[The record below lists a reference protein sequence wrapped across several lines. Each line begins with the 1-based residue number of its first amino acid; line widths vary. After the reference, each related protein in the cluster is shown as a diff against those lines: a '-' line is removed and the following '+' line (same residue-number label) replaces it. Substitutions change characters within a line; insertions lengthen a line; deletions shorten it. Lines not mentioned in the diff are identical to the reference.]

1 MRYDSQLFDLPVVD
15 RLSGDVAGF
24 MRGVV
29 CQPGRKRIEGIVF
42 EERSLLRRC
51 HFVPWQAITVIG
63 EKSIIVDTT
72 KKNHAS
78 RTVACAGRDS
88 KVFNSNGSYIGHISN
103 YIIDERTGSVTG
115 IEISASFMDDL
126 KFGRKIIENTG
137 NIMKGEDF
145 LMLMDST
152 SEESPELNERRSE
165 YEGLS

>member
-1 MRYDSQLFDLPVVD
+1 MRFDSQLFDLPVVD

-29 CQPGRKRIEGIVF
+29 CQPGKKRIEGIIF

-51 HFVPWQAITVIG
+51 HFVPWQAIAVIG
-63 EKSIIVDTT
+63 EKSIVVDTIQ
-72 KKNHAS
+72 KNHAS
-78 RTVACAGRDS
+78 RSVACPGRES
-88 KVFNSNGSYIGHISN
+88 KVYNSDGSYLGRISN

-115 IEISASFMDDL
+115 MEISASIIDDL

-145 LMLMDST
+145 LMLMDSA
-152 SEESPELNERRSE
+152 SEELPELSERRSE